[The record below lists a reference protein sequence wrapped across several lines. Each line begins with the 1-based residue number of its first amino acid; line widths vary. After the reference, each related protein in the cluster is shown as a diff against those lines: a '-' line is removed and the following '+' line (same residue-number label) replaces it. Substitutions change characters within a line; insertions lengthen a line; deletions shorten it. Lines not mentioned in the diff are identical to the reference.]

1 MATKN
6 RIQILA
12 SISAAVLVAASLISA
27 CDGGSPTAAE
37 AQLPNIVDLG
47 GRETLTIRPLSEVT
61 VDTPPTIT
69 DISTDNAVLRFDS
82 SLPLVCAIVYGKTS
96 EYGMISTDMDMAG
109 GAHIDHHPVMLG
121 LEPETEYH

>member
-37 AQLPNIVDLG
+37 AQLPSIVDLG
-47 GRETLTIRPLSEVT
+47 GREPLT
-61 VDTPPTIT
+61 T
-69 DISTDNAVLRFDS
+69 DGGQQLGPFDLPDAASHRFDIDVVTG
-82 SLPLVCAIVYGKTS
+82 SLRLDVVESNGGNTGLIEFAAYGTPL
-96 EYGMISTDMDMAG
+96 
-109 GAHIDHHPVMLG
+109 
-121 LEPETEYH
+121 